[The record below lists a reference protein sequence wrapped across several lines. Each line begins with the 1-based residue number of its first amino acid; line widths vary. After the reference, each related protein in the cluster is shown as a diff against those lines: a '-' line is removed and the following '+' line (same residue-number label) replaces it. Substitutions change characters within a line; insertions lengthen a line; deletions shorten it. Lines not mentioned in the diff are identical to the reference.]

1 VGFLLFGSGLAAVLC
16 LASPAA
22 AQIPG
27 LGGGPKAV
35 PDVVENEPPEG
46 TLRPAAPDQRTGH
59 VYVAFG
65 VSANGP
71 AGAIVSTVGSSQDMG
86 TGVTG
91 SGLVG
96 VGLGRHGSLQL
107 FGDGTYF
114 TSPGSCISGC
124 SGRSF
129 SVGLGVTYHLGQGIA
144 FDPWGSFGVAYRY
157 TSVLAPLQANVT
169 AGSMSLPSGTVFT
182 QRYQGIDIG
191 RVAFGGD
198 YYPTPFFGFGP
209 FIEADVGTNLARNY
223 LFQDLQ
229 IIGANGR
236 LEYLDQHGLSAYAFF
251 QIGIRLTFDPM
262 RRALARPPVVVDPA
276 PEPPA
281 R

>member
-1 VGFLLFGSGLAAVLC
+1 MDSFSTLVYRHEPAEVAQKVTGHNPPVTVLARGTRASPVPPVHFTGPETPPPAPPRDGEGRGTERLLGSPPRCGEGSGVGFLLFGSGLAAVLC

-124 SGRSF
+124 S
-129 SVGLGVTYHLGQGIA
+129 
-144 FDPWGSFGVAYRY
+144 
-157 TSVLAPLQANVT
+157 
-169 AGSMSLPSGTVFT
+169 
-182 QRYQGIDIG
+182 
-191 RVAFGGD
+191 
-198 YYPTPFFGFGP
+198 
-209 FIEADVGTNLARNY
+209 
-223 LFQDLQ
+223 
-229 IIGANGR
+229 
-236 LEYLDQHGLSAYAFF
+236 
-251 QIGIRLTFDPM
+251 
-262 RRALARPPVVVDPA
+262 
-276 PEPPA
+276 
-281 R
+281 